1 MMYNTIM
8 LSSQNAEKR
17 RYAIDDEYMSAK
29 LTVAGVDEAGRGPW
43 AGPVVAAAVV
53 PDELDTEY
61 ADSKALSPIQRN
73 MFFSR
78 IVSTCS
84 VGVGIASPE
93 EVDILNVLNATRI
106 AVVRAVDNLGIV
118 PERILI
124 DGKYLEFDSRCRCIV
139 SGDRLNNAI
148 AAASIVAKVVRDS
161 YMSSLSIILP
171 GFSFFA
177 HKGYGTPLHRAELK
191 ASGPT
196 PWHRLTYSPV
206 RELITPETIKNWLSK
221 GLLSDRRHESILK
234 KMKGDSYDV

>member
-53 PDELDTEY
+53 PDEFDTEY
-61 ADSKALSPIQRN
+61 ADSKVLSPVQRN
-73 MFFSR
+73 KLFLR

-93 EVDILNVLNATRI
+93 EVDVLNVLNATRI
-106 AVVRAVDNLGIV
+106 AIVRAVDNLDIV

-124 DGKYLEFDSRCRCIV
+124 DGKHLEFDSRCRCIV
-139 SGDRLNNAI
+139 SGDRLDNTI

-161 YMSSLSIILP
+161 YMSSLSLILP

-177 HKGYGTPLHRAELK
+177 HKGYGTSLHRVELQT
-191 ASGPT
+191 SGPT
-196 PWHRLTYSPV
+196 LWHRLTYSPV
-206 RELITPETIKNWLSK
+206 RELITSETMKNWLLK
-221 GLLSDRRHESILK
+221 GLLSEMRHESIVK
-234 KMKGDSYDV
+234 KMKGDIDDV